1 MSIACRR
8 RRVCTTQEISFRLL
22 DDDISRSQGA
32 ERERTDSL
40 ASVFSLKNLGAFL
53 TCPPLTSLVSY
64 FLAINI
70 QKSRGT
76 LL

>member
-1 MSIACRR
+1 MSVACRR

-32 ERERTDSL
+32 DFSL